1 MCKVGGN
8 SKQKPQGGVMDND
21 ILGVDISKDTFDVAL
36 LREGKFKH
44 KKFRNTASG
53 FKELSV
59 WLDRLKVTSMHVC
72 MEATGTYGEALAQ
85 YLFDANHQVSVVNPA
100 RIKGFSQG
108 ELMRTK
114 TDKSDASLIARFC
127 LAMKPMLWSPEPY
140 EIRLLRDLSRRYE
153 SLLEMRQQ
161 EVNRLKV
168 SGEELQ
174 IDIEKHIAY
183 LDSSIAETK
192 KRIRDHI
199 DDNSDL
205 KRQKELLGS
214 IPGIGEVTINV
225 VLSEFADISRFDSAK
240 QLASFIGL
248 APRHRL
254 SGTSVRGRASMSKIG
269 NAKVRKSFF
278 MPALVGMKH
287 NPVLIEM
294 RKRLLKAG
302 KPKMLIVGAVM
313 RKLIHIIYGVLK
325 NNQPFDPEFAVK
337 NT

>member
-1 MCKVGGN
+1 MAI
-8 SKQKPQGGVMDND
+8 S
-21 ILGVDISKDTFDVAL
+21 ILGVDISKKAFDVAL
-36 LREGKFKH
+36 LRIGKFKH
-44 KKFRNTASG
+44 KKFRNSESG

-59 WLDRLKVTSMHVC
+59 WLDRLKADELHVC
-72 MEATGTYGEALAQ
+72 MEATGTYGEALAR
-85 YLFDANHQVSVVNPA
+85 YVYDADFKVSVVNPA

-127 LAMKPMLWSPEPY
+127 LAMTPSFWAPEAG
-140 EIRLLRDLSRRYE
+140 EIRLLRDFSRRYE
-153 SLLEMRQQ
+153 SLLEVRQQ
-161 EVNRLKV
+161 ELNRLDV
-168 SGEELQ
+168 IGVELKS
-174 IDIEKHIAY
+174 DVENHISY
-183 LDSSIAETK
+183 LDTSIVEIR

-199 DDNSDL
+199 DHNPDL
-205 KRQKELLGS
+205 KRKKELLES
-214 IPGIGEVTINV
+214 IPGMGEVTINV

-248 APRHRL
+248 APKHRL
-254 SGTSVRGRASMSKIG
+254 SGTSVRGRTSMSKIG

-278 MPALVGMKH
+278 MPALVAMRY
-287 NPVLIEM
+287 NPILIEM

-325 NNQPFDPEFAVK
+325 NNQPFDPHFQAK
-337 NT
+337 NA

>member
-1 MCKVGGN
+1 MESHK
-8 SKQKPQGGVMDND
+8 
-21 ILGVDISKDTFDVAL
+21 LGIDISKKTFDVAL

-44 KKFRNTASG
+44 KKLRNSAAG
-53 FKELSV
+53 FKELSL
-59 WLDRLKVTSMHVC
+59 WLERLNVASLHAC
-72 MEATGTYGEALAQ
+72 MESTGSYGEALAQ
-85 YLFDANHQVSVVNPA
+85 YLYDAGYQVSIVNPA
-100 RIKGFSQG
+100 RIKGFAQG
-108 ELMRTK
+108 ELIRTK

-127 LAMKPMLWSPEPY
+127 LAMAPSLWTPEPW
-140 EIRLLRDLSRRYE
+140 EIRLLRDLSRRYD

-161 EVNRLKV
+161 EVNRLDV
-168 SGEELQ
+168 SGSELRC
-174 IDIEKHIAY
+174 DIEEHIKY
-183 LDSSIAETK
+183 LDNSIAETK

-199 DDNSDL
+199 DDHPDL
-205 KRQKELLGS
+205 KRKKDLLET
-214 IPGIGEVTINV
+214 IPGVGEATINV

-278 MPALVGMKH
+278 MPALVAMKY

-294 RKRLLKAG
+294 RRRLLKAG

-325 NNQPFDPEFAVK
+325 NNQPFNPDFQVK
-337 NT
+337 NV

>member
-1 MCKVGGN
+1 
-8 SKQKPQGGVMDND
+8 MDRH
-21 ILGVDISKDTFDVAL
+21 ILGVDISKNTFDVAL

-53 FKELSV
+53 FKELST
-59 WLDRLKVTSMHVC
+59 WLDRLKATSLHVC

-85 YLFDANHQVSVVNPA
+85 YLFDAKHQVSVVNPA
-100 RIKGFSQG
+100 RIKGFAQG

-127 LAMKPMLWSPEPY
+127 LMMAPSLWAPEPY

-168 SGEELQ
+168 TGDELQ

-183 LDSSIAETK
+183 LDVSIAETK

-199 DDNSDL
+199 DDHPDM
-205 KRQKELLGS
+205 KRQKKLLES

-278 MPALVGMKH
+278 MPALVGMKY

-325 NNQPFDPEFAVK
+325 NNQPFNPDFQVK
-337 NT
+337 NG